1 MKHHGFSPRT
11 AAATAGMAVLL
22 VGGTAAG
29 AMAAVTSTSAL
40 SARQGTPTAPGAPT
54 GLTGAP
60 GNGIATLSWSPPGSD
75 GGSPVDRYVIE
86 GGTSPSG
93 DSIENEVGGDTA
105 TIGGLANG
113 TTYYFR
119 VHAQNAYG
127 DGASVTVQVTPQ
139 DPGSGSGSGSVPGSP
154 TGLKTSSGDGFIAL
168 SWSAPT
174 STGGSPIT
182 GYHVYLGYSS
192 SLAGAREFTTSGPSF
207 RLTDAENGSQY
218 FIKVT
223 ALNAAGEGPATPV
236 TSVIPVPH
244 VVPTQPVAPSGLT
257 ARVSHR
263 SVILSWSQPGGG
275 TKVSD
280 YLVYVGTR
288 SIRSFT
294 RSFDEVPDPRVH
306 TYTVTGLPA
315 GAQYYFRVLA
325 VGASNVSLPSNETS
339 VFLGAGTATG
349 TGTSAGS
356 GTISVSSSG
365 VVTASGVAHGHPSA
379 APQPG
384 TELAQDSA
392 SSSLPAG
399 LVVLLVALVLAA
411 AAGAVAAV
419 RLLQRRRYDRRYA
432 PCLLPRDPGVR
443 RSRCGHRAGYA
454 PRAALHR
461 GRGRGDHSQRPART
475 PPVDRRAG
483 PRRFAGQPG

>member
-1 MKHHGFSPRT
+1 MKHHAFSPR
-11 AAATAGMAVLL
+11 AAAAAAVMAVLL
-22 VGGTAAG
+22 VGGTTTG
-29 AMAAVTSTSAL
+29 AMAAVTSTSAP
-40 SARQGTPTAPGAPT
+40 SARQGTPTVPGALT
-54 GLTGAP
+54 GLTATP
-60 GNGIATLSWSPPGSD
+60 GNGIATLSWSAPSSD
-75 GGSPVDRYVIE
+75 GGSPVDDYVIE

-93 DSIENEVGGDTA
+93 GGIEDNVGGHTA
-105 TIGGLANG
+105 TIGGLTNG
-113 TTYYFR
+113 TAYYFR
-119 VHAQNAYG
+119 VHAENAYG
-127 DGASVTVQVTPQ
+127 DGASATVQVTPQ
-139 DPGSGSGSGSVPGSP
+139 VTPQGAGSVPGSP
-154 TGLKTSSGDGFIAL
+154 TGLKTSYGDGFIAL
-168 SWSAPT
+168 SWSPPT

-192 SLAGAREFTTSGPSF
+192 SLVGAREFTTSGTSF

-218 FIKVT
+218 YIKVT

-244 VVPTQPVAPSGLT
+244 VVPTRPVAPSGLT

-288 SIRSFT
+288 PVRSFT
-294 RSFDEVPDPRVH
+294 RPFDEVPDPRVH

-325 VGASNVSLPSNETS
+325 VGAKSVSLPSNETS

-365 VVTASGVAHGHPSA
+365 VVTASGAAHGQASA
-379 APQPG
+379 APRPG
-384 TELAQDSA
+384 TELAQDS
-392 SSSLPAG
+392 SSSGLPTG

-411 AAGAVAAV
+411 AAGGATAVM
-419 RLLQRRRYDRRYA
+419 LLRRRRYHRRYG
-432 PCLLPRDPGVR
+432 PVP
-443 RSRCGHRAGYA
+443 A
-454 PRAALHR
+454 PR
-461 GRGRGDHSQRPART
+461 RPHDDQPTGQFSRT
-475 PPVDRRAG
+475 EEMNG
-483 PRRFAGQPG
+483 PRYR

>member
-1 MKHHGFSPRT
+1 MKHHAFSPR
-11 AAATAGMAVLL
+11 AAAAAAVMAALL
-22 VGGTAAG
+22 VGGTTTG

-40 SARQGTPTAPGAPT
+40 SARQGAPTVPGAPT
-54 GLTGAP
+54 GLTATP
-60 GNGIATLSWSPPGSD
+60 GNGTATLSWSPPSSD
-75 GGSPVDRYVIE
+75 GGSPVDDYVIE

-93 DSIENEVGGDTA
+93 GRIEDNVGGDTA
-105 TIGGLANG
+105 TIGGLTNG
-113 TTYYFR
+113 TAYYFR

-127 DGASVTVQVTPQ
+127 DGASVTVKITPQ
-139 DPGSGSGSGSVPGSP
+139 GSGSVPGSP

-168 SWSAPT
+168 SWSPPT
-174 STGGSPIT
+174 SAGGSPIT
-182 GYHVYLGYSS
+182 GYHVYLGYSP
-192 SLAGAREFTTSGPSF
+192 SLVGAREFTTSGTSF

-218 FIKVT
+218 YIKVT

-244 VVPTQPVAPSGLT
+244 VVPIRPVAPSGLT

-288 SIRSFT
+288 PIRSFM

-306 TYTVTGLPA
+306 TYTVTGLPT
-315 GAQYYFRVLA
+315 GARYYFRVLA
-325 VGASNVSLPSNETS
+325 AGAESVSLPSNETS

-365 VVTASGVAHGHPSA
+365 VVTPSGVTHGQPGP
-379 APQPG
+379 APRPG
-384 TELAQDSA
+384 TELASDSA
-392 SSSLPAG
+392 SSGLPTG
-399 LVVLLVALVLAA
+399 LVVLLVALVLGAT
-411 AAGAVAAV
+411 AGGATAVM
-419 RLLQRRRYDRRYA
+419 LLRRRRYHRRYG
-432 PCLLPRDPGVR
+432 PVP
-443 RSRCGHRAGYA
+443 A
-454 PRAALHR
+454 PR
-461 GRGRGDHSQRPART
+461 RPQDNQAT
-475 PPVDRRAG
+475 GQFSRAEEMNG
-483 PRRFAGQPG
+483 PRYR